1 MSQIPTVI
9 GLLLC
14 EQLVIEERT
23 HNVTLVNCFT
33 KCKAATF
40 PSERQRFAVF
50 AALTDGF
57 GDIELKLVVQH
68 LATEEEIYHALRT
81 LRFADRLQEVRF
93 LFRVTNCSFPAAGPY
108 DVILFADGSELARHR
123 IYVS

>member
-14 EQLVIEERT
+14 EQVVIEERT

-33 KCKAATF
+33 RFNVAMF

-50 AALTDGF
+50 AALTDRL
-57 GDIELKLVVQH
+57 GDIELKLTVQR
-68 LATEEEIYHALRT
+68 LTTQEEIYHALRT
-81 LRFADRLQEVRF
+81 LRFVDRLQEVRF
-93 LFRVTNCSFPAAGPY
+93 LFRVTDCSFPAAGPY
-108 DVILFADGSELARHR
+108 DVILLADGSELARHR
-123 IYVS
+123 IHVS